1 MTADRSAAP
10 GTIPVAYDRFLDCVH
25 CGLCLEACPTYLELG
40 QEADS
45 PRGRIHLM
53 RSVADGRLEIDAQ
66 VIRHLDLCLGC
77 RACESACPS
86 GVQYG
91 ALIEAARGPVEVAR
105 RPSLAGRLRRLF
117 ILRVLSSPARL
128 RLALA
133 PVRLLDHL
141 GWRATVADRLP
152 NALGRMLRL
161 LPPASVEATSAR
173 SDSGPAQHAGDGEPV
188 GLLLGCVV
196 PVLYPQVLRAATRL
210 LRAAGHRVIA
220 PDGGCCGALF
230 LHSGDPEGARRA
242 ARRTIDAFRAAS
254 GAESQPTRVVTT
266 AAGCGAMMR
275 EYGHLLAG
283 DPAYAELA
291 RDFAGRVADV
301 SEVLFAAI
309 DRLPFGPLPIRA
321 TYHDA
326 CHLAHGQGVR
336 AAPRALLAR
345 IPGLELRPLA
355 ESEVCCGSAGSYN
368 LTEPEMADRLL
379 ARKTACVLITGAELV
394 VTGNPG
400 CMLQMAAGLRASGQA
415 IPVQHTVEV
424 LARALVPD
432 SAR

>member
-1 MTADRSAAP
+1 MTTAITRP
-10 GTIPVAYDRFLDCVH
+10 GTIPVPYDRFLDCVH

-53 RSVADGRLEIDAQ
+53 RSVADGRLAIETQ
-66 VIRHLDLCLGC
+66 VTRHLDLCLGC

-91 ALIEAARGPVEVAR
+91 MLIEAARGAVETAR
-105 RPSLAGRLRRLF
+105 RPGLAARLRRWF
-117 ILRVLSSPARL
+117 ILEGLPSPRRL
-128 RLALA
+128 ALALA
-133 PVRLLDHL
+133 PVRLLDRL
-141 GWRATVADRLP
+141 GLRGAVAAVLP
-152 NALGRMLRL
+152 KSMGRMLRL
-161 LPPASVEATSAR
+161 LPPARAGALPPKVVAR
-173 SDSGPAQHAGDGEPV
+173 TGGEPI
-188 GLLLGCVV
+188 GLLSGCVV
-196 PVLYPQVLRAATRL
+196 PVLYPEVLRSAARL
-210 LRAAGHRVIA
+210 LTAAGYQVVTPA
-220 PDGGCCGALF
+220 SGCCGALF
-230 LHSGDPEGARRA
+230 LHAGDPEGAKRA
-242 ARRTIDAFRAAS
+242 ARRTIDGFRAA
-254 GAESQPTRVVTT
+254 GARDQPPARVVTT

-275 EYGHLLAG
+275 EYGHLLAD
-283 DPAYAELA
+283 DPLYADRARELGA
-291 RDFAGRVADV
+291 RVADV
-301 SEVLFAAI
+301 SEVLVDAI
-309 DRLPFGPLPIRA
+309 DRLALGPLPLRA

-345 IPGLELRPLA
+345 IPGLELRPLP

-379 ARKTACVLITGAELV
+379 ARKTACVLATGAELL

-400 CMLQMAAGLRASGQA
+400 CMLQMAAGLRASGRP

-424 LARALVPD
+424 LARALD
-432 SAR
+432 AGARG